1 MTNKV
6 YDEQKPLVATYGTN
20 APRAAEFGKGARD
33 LSEVKEATAMRRE
46 QKPGRQFFEQV
57 RGHRVSELLQ
67 AKGRLNVR

>member
-46 QKPGRQFFEQV
+46 QKPGQYDKR
-57 RGHRVSELLQ
+57 
-67 AKGRLNVR
+67 